1 MYLLNFSDIS
11 SPVLPR
17 NASIIPQNKNII
29 NAIKNTLNRI
39 LNGIQ
44 NGDVTHHQFQ
54 SILFV
59 NFNVRNI
66 KNNMLGNPN
75 TLSIFFILTNLTVNR
90 PN

>member
-11 SPVLPR
+11 SPDLPR
-17 NASIIPQNKNII
+17 NTSIIPQVRNII
-29 NAIKNTLNRI
+29 NAIKNTPNKI

-44 NGDVTHHQFQ
+44 IGDVTHHQFQ

-66 KNNMLGNPN
+66 KNKMLGNPN
-75 TLSIFFILTNLTVNR
+75 PFSTFFILTNLTVN
-90 PN
+90 

>member
-39 LNGIQ
+39 PTGTHI
-44 NGDVTHHQFQ
+44 GDVTHHQDQ
-54 SILFV
+54 SILSV

-66 KNNMLGNPN
+66 KNKIAGSPNPFS
-75 TLSIFFILTNLTVNR
+75 TFFILTNFTVH
-90 PN
+90 

>member
-11 SPVLPR
+11 SLDLPR
-17 NASIIPQNKNII
+17 NASITPQIKNIK
-29 NAIKNTLNRI
+29 NDIKNTLNKI
-39 LNGIQ
+39 LNSIQ

-66 KNNMLGNPN
+66 KNKIAGNPSPFS
-75 TLSIFFILTNLTVNR
+75 TFFILTNFSVH
-90 PN
+90 

>member
-39 LNGIQ
+39 LNGIHS
-44 NGDVTHHQFQ
+44 GDVTHHQDQ

-66 KNNMLGNPN
+66 KNKIAGNPSPFS
-75 TLSIFFILTNLTVNR
+75 TFFILTNFSVH
-90 PN
+90 